1 MEYGYARAS
10 TDSTK
15 QDIDRQRRELM
26 LLGIKKENIFWEYE
40 SGIGGKRERLSQLL
54 ETVRQGDTIACTEIS
69 RLSRSTKE
77 LCELLEFIEKNKLKL
92 IVGTF
97 VVDCTKEEIDPMTMG
112 MLRMMSVFAQ
122 MEREI
127 TIQRIKSGLA
137 NAKAKGKTL
146 GRRKTT
152 IDDIP
157 QVFFRYY
164 PKFANSSINLSE
176 FARLTNLSRNSVYKY
191 LSIVEEKPQKC
202 K

>member
-1 MEYGYARAS
+1 MIFMEYGYARAS

-77 LCELLEFIEKNKLKL
+77 
-92 IVGTF
+92 
-97 VVDCTKEEIDPMTMG
+97 EIDPMTMA
-112 MLRMMSVFAQ
+112 MLKMMGVFAQ
-122 MEREI
+122 LEREI

-176 FARLTNLSRNSVYKY
+176 FARLTNLSRNSIYKY